1 MFGFYVQEKR
11 SQKGTLFR
19 VRNLRSQGTLVEVR
33 IFIQTQSHGI
43 HFPQTSQHKLQ
54 QLTTMN
60 TKTAGGTENET
71 TIHTETGVTNH
82 DGVHESSIRQ
92 QALHEVNPLHRAF
105 FGRPLPSAPPTDAA
119 AASNI
124 FNMCRHTC
132 YGMAQT
138 AHSHHSRVVPFL
150 SRFGFL
156 PEVTATYLL

>member
-1 MFGFYVQEKR
+1 
-11 SQKGTLFR
+11 
-19 VRNLRSQGTLVEVR
+19 
-33 IFIQTQSHGI
+33 
-43 HFPQTSQHKLQ
+43 
-54 QLTTMN
+54 MN

-71 TIHTETGVTNH
+71 TIHTETGAANH
-82 DGVHESSIRQ
+82 GVAHELSIRQ

-105 FGRPLPSAPPTDAA
+105 FGRPLPSAPPTDAVA
-119 AASNI
+119 VAASNI
-124 FNMCRHTC
+124 FNTCRHTC